1 MTHSLDPNSIGRR
14 MKVSTAFFCSFE
26 HIWAL
31 YLQDSFALLTNFYD
45 SFVTL
50 QALKVTKHCITIP
63 EAKVVSAK
71 KTHSKAKKTHAAPP
85 NDRTHDAPEADATL
99 EADTQTQETP
109 TSGDGATAAETAPG
123 AVTETTTKEAA
134 EDNVS
139 ARLEQAEARAAEY
152 LDSLQRERAAFQNYK
167 RRTERERADQAK
179 VAEARLLL
187 KLLPVLDD
195 FYRAMD
201 AVPQDRRDEWFE
213 GVALIL
219 RKLERYLQDA
229 GVTEIEAVGQPF
241 DPNYHEVV
249 GMDGE
254 SEAESGTVT
263 DVLRR
268 GYMQGE
274 RVLRPALVRVAE

>member
-1 MTHSLDPNSIGRR
+1 M
-14 MKVSTAFFCSFE
+14 
-26 HIWAL
+26 
-31 YLQDSFALLTNFYD
+31 
-45 SFVTL
+45 
-50 QALKVTKHCITIP
+50 
-63 EAKVVSAK
+63 
-71 KTHSKAKKTHAAPP
+71 
-85 NDRTHDAPEADATL
+85 
-99 EADTQTQETP
+99 
-109 TSGDGATAAETAPG
+109 
-123 AVTETTTKEAA
+123 
-134 EDNVS
+134 
-139 ARLEQAEARAAEY
+139 
-152 LDSLQRERAAFQNYK
+152 
-167 RRTERERADQAK
+167 
-179 VAEARLLL
+179 AEARLLL

-201 AVPQDRRDEWFE
+201 AVPADRRDEWFE

-229 GVTEIEAVGQPF
+229 GVTEIEAVGKPF

-263 DVLRR
+263 EVLRR